1 MLLLILYR
9 EREVDEI
16 KAFQE
21 TCSRVR
27 QRFLKE
33 WLSGHG
39 KGVLTIFDV
48 IFEAKHRTVLKLEKK
63 DPCSQKDE
71 PCRNRS
77 PIWD

>member
-39 KGVLTIFDV
+39 KGGVLTIFDV
-48 IFEAKHRTVLKLEKK
+48 IFEGKHRTVLKLE
-63 DPCSQKDE
+63 QKR
-71 PCRNRS
+71 PM
-77 PIWD
+77 